1 MVRSKKFKSPG
12 ELVFD
17 VVNVLLLTIFAIV
30 CLYPVVYVFSCS
42 ISRGSL
48 VDAGSVILFPK
59 DVNLES
65 YKQVLQDKQFW
76 ISYGNTLYY
85 TIFGSLYSMFISTPA
100 AYALSKRNFG
110 ARKYINMLVAFT
122 MWFTPGFIP
131 LYLNYKSLGA
141 INSRWMIVV
150 SFGVVAFNIILLRN
164 YFEAVPGEIE
174 ESAKIDGA
182 NDFIVFLRIYL
193 PLSKPALATV
203 WLYYAMSRWNG
214 YFWTMILLK
223 DLNKIPLQVYLKQ
236 KIIDQNMSLE
246 MASTMAGQ
254 AYSITTTIY
263 ALVIC
268 SMIPV
273 LIAFPFIQKYFTKGV
288 MVGAVKG

>member
-1 MVRSKKFKSPG
+1 MVKTKKVHAPG

-17 VVNVLLLTIFAIV
+17 VVNVLLLTVFAIM

-42 ISRGSL
+42 ISRGAL
-48 VDAGSVILFPK
+48 VDTGSVTLLPK
-59 DVNLES
+59 DINMES

-76 ISYGNTLYY
+76 ISYANTLFY
-85 TIFGSLYSMFISTPA
+85 TLVGSLYSMLISTPA
-100 AYALSKRNFG
+100 AYVLSRRNFA

-141 INSRWMIVV
+141 INNRWMIVI

-164 YFEAVPGEIE
+164 YFESVPVDLE

-182 NDFIVFLRIYL
+182 NDFTIFLRIYL

-214 YFWTMILLK
+214 YFWSMVLLK
-223 DLNKIPLQVYLKQ
+223 DYSKIPLQVYLKQ
-236 KIIDQNMSLE
+236 KIIDKTLSLE
-246 MASTMAGQ
+246 VAGSMVGQ
-254 AYSITTTIY
+254 AYSVTTTIY

-273 LIAFPFIQKYFTKGV
+273 LIVFPFIQKYFTKGV
-288 MVGAVKG
+288 TVGAVKG

>member
-65 YKQVLQDKQFW
+65 YKQVLQAKQFW
-76 ISYGNTLYY
+76 ISYANTLYY

-182 NDFIVFLRIYL
+182 NEWHIFWNICLPQCRSALYSIAILVFIDNWNMVEQPLIL
-193 PLSKPALATV
+193 LNDVEKQPLSMFLSSINAGEIGIAFAAAV
-203 WLYYAMSRWNG
+203 VY
-214 YFWTMILLK
+214 MIPGLL
-223 DLNKIPLQVYLKQ
+223 LFLHGEAYLVEG
-236 KIIDQNMSLE
+236 I
-246 MASTMAGQ
+246 
-254 AYSITTTIY
+254 AYSG
-263 ALVIC
+263 
-268 SMIPV
+268 S
-273 LIAFPFIQKYFTKGV
+273 
-288 MVGAVKG
+288 VKG